1 MKRLRIAVDARSLNT
16 PFRRGIGRYLFE
28 ILSRMQTQ
36 LDASWLLLGDR
47 PDVTVEVPASLSA
60 EVEVF
65 EMRGDR
71 FQAWEQIGLPLKA
84 KRFGA
89 DVLFCPANRA
99 PIWQP
104 MPVCVTIHD
113 TMEWDGIDGS
123 VPGLYLD
130 RVAPVGLS
138 RAQRVITIS
147 RSSKEDILRRFPR
160 IGSRVEVIPHGVD
173 EDFLAGRF
181 DSAMRSPAFESLEL
195 DKRPGPYL
203 VYVGGTSPRK
213 RLRWALER
221 FAQAA
226 RPDATLIVCGID
238 AKSHASVIREHAS
251 LVDSRVRFAGYLSQ
265 QDLIRIYSGAS
276 ALLYPTT
283 YEGFGLPALEAQAC
297 GTRVLMSPV
306 GSLRDL
312 VGPSVE
318 SLPIDDAVAWNNAI
332 ASALDAGPSA
342 SLRGAASAWASRF
355 SWQSSAASHA
365 ASLRSCG
372 QGHGG

>member
-1 MKRLRIAVDARSLNT
+1 MR
-16 PFRRGIGRYLFE
+16 
-28 ILSRMQTQ
+28 TQ
-36 LDASWLLLGDR
+36 LDATWLLLGDR
-47 PDVTVEVPASLSA
+47 PDVGVEVPTSLSA
-60 EVEVF
+60 EVDVF
-65 EMRGDR
+65 EMRGHR
-71 FQAWEQIGLPLKA
+71 FQAWEQIGLPLRA

-89 DVLFCPANRA
+89 DVLFCPGNRA

-113 TMEWDGIDGS
+113 TMEWDGIDGG

-130 RVAPVGLS
+130 RVAPIGLS
-138 RAQRVITIS
+138 RARRVITIS
-147 RSSKEDILRRFPR
+147 RSSRDDVLRRFPR

-173 EDFLAGRF
+173 EEFLARDL
-181 DSAMRSPAFESLEL
+181 DSAFCSPTLESLGLEG
-195 DKRPGPYL
+195 RSGPYL

-221 FAQAA
+221 FSQAA
-226 RPDATLIVCGID
+226 RPDATLIICGID
-238 AKSHASVIREHAS
+238 AKSHESVIQEHRS
-251 LVDSRVRFAGYLSQ
+251 LIDSRVRFAGYLSQ
-265 QDLIRIYSGAS
+265 QDLIRLYRGAS

-297 GTRVLMSPV
+297 GIRVLMSPV

-318 SLPIDDAVAWNNAI
+318 TLPIDDAVAWNNAI
-332 ASALDAGPSA
+332 ASALDARTS
-342 SLRGAASAWASRF
+342 SSVRGAAVAWASRF

-365 ASLRSCG
+365 ACLRSCSK
-372 QGHGG
+372 GGNS